1 MEVSF
6 RQTSTTSASKWR
18 HYTSGFPIIFSN
30 GERPKA
36 VFLNDAGNVTLVGED
51 DVQATFTP
59 AIGVPI
65 QVRPKQI
72 TSTSA
77 PGGVIALFD

>member
-1 MEVSF
+1 MSF
-6 RQTSTTSASKWR
+6 RQSSTTSASKWK
-18 HYTSGFPIIFSN
+18 HYTAGFPIIFTT

-36 VFLNDAGNVTLVGED
+36 IFLNDAGNVTLVGED
-51 DVQATFTP
+51 GNQVTFVP
-59 AIGVPI
+59 AIGIPI
-65 QVRPKQI
+65 QVRPKAI